1 VAVMAFLSAHNQRHP
16 ELVSGSIRMFFLPNR
31 RQTQPNRKIN
41 PMWILIIDKI
51 YFPRPVP
58 IFQLL
63 LARNGTVHVA
73 KHFEMNK
80 VVYAIFRGK
89 TIRMLIAMLMHT
101 LHQIRRNTYVKRA
114 VMFAGQNIDARLF
127 FFSHRSVNAAK
138 WTLKQVQGDGI
149 LKNKR
154 YYHNQRHLQ
163 NPRHPELVSGSI
175 GRLVQFKMGAIG
187 SQDGFFGG
195 LQ

>member
-1 VAVMAFLSAHNQRHP
+1 VKNIVPLNYRHP
-16 ELVSGSIRMFFLPNR
+16 ELVSGSTGRFFLPNR

-41 PMWILIIDKI
+41 PMRILIIDKI
-51 YFPRPVP
+51 YFSRPVP

-63 LARNGTVHVA
+63 LARNSTVHVA

-89 TIRMLIAMLMHT
+89 TIRMVIAMLLHT
-101 LHQIRRNTYVKRA
+101 LQQIGRNADIKRA
-114 VMFAGQNIDARLF
+114 VMPARQNIDARLF
-127 FFSHRSVNAAK
+127 FFPHRLGDAAK
-138 WTLKQVQGDGI
+138 WIPKQVQGDGI

-154 YYHNQRHLQ
+154 QYHNQRHLQ

-175 GRLVQFKMGAIG
+175 GRLVQFKMGERN